1 MKTKSR
7 QPQAFTRTELLVV
20 LTILAVSGVT
30 LLAALNQSGGRGRT
44 MQCLENMRRLAHAT
58 QMHVNDHNGYLP
70 SGNYSYHL
78 GTFFPISLAR
88 YLGVQMD
95 ERRALMFSDYLAAV
109 CRTAPV
115 FRCPSWPNQ
124 NMTVDYGLQY
134 AWNNIDYTRLGPMY
148 NNYRSVMNTN
158 GLKLSYVPFPLS
170 DIALL
175 VELFADP
182 SGSFELSY
190 GSFDVHNPK
199 QATFNPIGKPNI
211 KGEVRMIEATDKR
224 HGGYTTLS
232 FMDSHVEVRALT
244 KEELS
249 FRIFNPK
256 DGNNRY

>member
-1 MKTKSR
+1 MKTKIQNSK
-7 QPQAFTRTELLVV
+7 AFTLTELLVV
-20 LTILAVSGVT
+20 LAILAVSAVT
-30 LLAALNQSGGRGRT
+30 LLAALNQTGGRGRT
-44 MQCLENMRRLAHAT
+44 MQCLENMRRLAQAT
-58 QMHVNDHNGYLP
+58 QMHVNDHNGFLP
-70 SGNYSYHL
+70 GGNYNYYL
-78 GTFFPISLAR
+78 GNFFPISLAR

-95 ERRALMFSDYLAAV
+95 ERRALMYDDYLAAV

-148 NNYRSVMNTN
+148 NSYQPVINTN
-158 GLKLSYVPFPLS
+158 GLKLSDVPFPLS

-175 VELFADP
+175 LELYADP
-182 SGSFELSY
+182 SSQVELPF
-190 GSFDVHNPK
+190 GLMDVHNPK
-199 QATFNPIGKPNI
+199 QATFNSIGTPNPP
-211 KGEVRMIEATDKR
+211 GNVRMIWAGDRR
-224 HGGYTTLS
+224 HDGYTTLS

-256 DGNNRY
+256 ASQGPF